1 MPSPPEERNSLSD
14 LRGASRLAVEAT
26 RGLTDLVE
34 AMHVAVSPIE
44 RRPAPGDAARSSGLT
59 GIVYRGVRGAT
70 WLAGTGI
77 DAALARLEPMA
88 GRRPRSP
95 RTEAIIAA
103 LNGVIG
109 DELAAKDSPLA
120 IAMQFRRGGHALG
133 ASKASLRDALGA
145 TASPR
150 IVLLVHGL
158 CMNDLQWRR
167 GEHDQAE
174 ALAEALGATAIHLHY
189 NTGRHVATSG
199 AMLADRLEA
208 LLSQWPVAVTALTIV
223 GHSMGGL
230 VARSAHHAAEL
241 RGHRWPSLLRTL
253 VCLGTPHHGA
263 PLERGGNALGRVLGL
278 TPYTTPFVRLARLR
292 SAGITDLRYGS
303 VLEADH
309 AGRDRFARRADCA
322 HLPLPADVAC
332 YAVAATTAA
341 ADTARALPGDGLVPV
356 DSALGR
362 HADPSRTLAFPPSHR
377 WIVHD
382 TGHLALQTRPE
393 VTGRLVRWLSR

>member
-1 MPSPPEERNSLSD
+1 MTSPADERNTVSD
-14 LRGASRLAVEAT
+14 LRDASRLAVDAT

-44 RRPAPGDAARSSGLT
+44 RRPAPGHTARSSGLT
-59 GIVYRGVRGAT
+59 GFVYRGVRGAT

-77 DAALARLEPMA
+77 DAALARLEPLA
-88 GRRPRSP
+88 GRQSRSP
-95 RTEAIIAA
+95 RTEVILAA

-109 DELAAKDSPLA
+109 DELAAKGSALA

-133 ASKASLRDALGA
+133 ASKAALRDALGDA
-145 TASPR
+145 ASPR
-150 IVLLVHGL
+150 IVLFAHGL

-167 GEHDQAE
+167 GEHDQPAI
-174 ALAEALGATAIHLHY
+174 LAEALGATAIHLHY
-189 NTGRHVATSG
+189 NTGLHVASNG
-199 AMLADRLEA
+199 AMLADKLEA
-208 LLSQWPVAVTALTIV
+208 LLSQWPVPVTALTIV

-230 VARSAHHAAEL
+230 VARSAHHAAGL
-241 RGHRWPSLLRTL
+241 RGHRWPQLLRAL
-253 VCLGTPHHGA
+253 ACLGTPHHGA
-263 PLERGGNALGRVLGL
+263 PLERSGNALGRALGL
-278 TPYTTPFVRLARLR
+278 TPYTAPFVRLARLR

-303 VLEADH
+303 VLEIDR
-309 AGRDRFARRADCA
+309 AGRDRFARRAPCA

-341 ADTARALPGDGLVPV
+341 ADTGRALPGDGLVPV

-362 HADPSRTLAFPPSHR
+362 HADPLRTLAFAPSNR
-377 WIVHD
+377 MIVHD

-393 VTGRLVRWLSR
+393 VTARLVSWLS